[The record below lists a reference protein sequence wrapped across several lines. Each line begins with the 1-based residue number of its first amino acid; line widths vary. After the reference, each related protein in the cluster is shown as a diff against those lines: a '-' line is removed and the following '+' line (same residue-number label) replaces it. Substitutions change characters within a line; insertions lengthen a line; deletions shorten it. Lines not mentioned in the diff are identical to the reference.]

1 MIQLKRVY
9 EKPGARDGV
18 RFLVERLWPR
28 GLRKTDLRMHAWQK
42 EAAPSHELR
51 KWFSHAPER
60 WPEFQRKYGAELK
73 TRPEAWQ
80 PILETARRGSVTL
93 LYSSHDTEHNNAVA
107 LKRFLDKKLQPK
119 KASTVKKRTVPA
131 AKTPPA
137 ETAR

>member
-9 EKPGARDGV
+9 EKPGPRDGA

-28 GLRKTDLRMHAWQK
+28 GLRKTELHMDAWEK
-42 EAAPSHELR
+42 EAAPSNELR
-51 KWFSHAPER
+51 KWFSHDPER
-60 WPEFQRKYGAELK
+60 WPEFQRKYFAELK

-80 PILETARRGSVTL
+80 PILEAVRRGTATL

-119 KASTVKKRTVPA
+119 KASTVRP
-131 AKTPPA
+131 
-137 ETAR
+137 RG